1 MGRLTMHAV
10 RPALLAAFFA
20 LAAGCA
26 GSGDGTRLYVL
37 SPTAGTASAPT
48 DTAVATANIAV
59 VVATVRVPQYLD
71 RPQLVTR
78 SSGHRLQIAEFDQ
91 WAGDLREDLTR
102 VLADNLSRALGST
115 RVVAVPQFLRAPAAA
130 RVQVELL
137 AFERMEDGRVR
148 LAARWWVTRG
158 AEAAPI
164 EGTRMTELFGAPL
177 GDKPTA
183 ESTVASMS
191 QVYGEFSRGV
201 AAAIRGEKP

>member
-1 MGRLTMHAV
+1 MMR
-10 RPALLAAFFA
+10 ALLASLLV

-37 SPTAGTASAPT
+37 SPTTGAASAPT
-48 DTAVATANIAV
+48 DIAV
-59 VVATVRVPQYLD
+59 MVVAVRLPQYLD

-78 SSGHRLQIAEFDQ
+78 AGGHRLQIAEFDQ

-115 RVVAVPQFLRAPAAA
+115 RVVAVPQVLRTPATF

-158 AEAAPI
+158 AEVAPI

-183 ESTVASMS
+183 EATVASMS
-191 QVYGEFSRGV
+191 QVYGEFSLGV
-201 AAAIRGEKP
+201 AAAIRSEKP

>member
-1 MGRLTMHAV
+1 MMMRAFG
-10 RPALLAAFFA
+10 PALLASLLV

-26 GSGDGTRLYVL
+26 GSGEGTRLYVL
-37 SPTAGTASAPT
+37 SPASYHAGAAAPT
-48 DTAVATANIAV
+48 DTAVATASIAV
-59 VVATVRVPQYLD
+59 VVAAVRIPQYLD

-78 SSGHRLQIAEFDQ
+78 SDGHRLQIAEFHQ

-102 VLADNLSRALGST
+102 VLADNLSRALGSP
-115 RVVAVPQFLRAPAAA
+115 RVVAAPHALKASAAFS
-130 RVQVELL
+130 VQVELL

-158 AEAAPI
+158 AEAAAI

-177 GDKPTA
+177 GEKPTA
-183 ESTVASMS
+183 EATVASMS

-201 AAAIRGEKP
+201 AAAIRGGKP

>member
-1 MGRLTMHAV
+1 MMMRAFG
-10 RPALLAAFFA
+10 PALLASLLV

-26 GSGDGTRLYVL
+26 GSGEGTRLYVL
-37 SPTAGTASAPT
+37 SPASYAAGAAAPT
-48 DTAVATANIAV
+48 DTAV
-59 VVATVRVPQYLD
+59 VVAAVRIPQYLD

-78 SSGHRLQIAEFDQ
+78 SDGHRLQIAEFHQ

-102 VLADNLSRALGST
+102 VLADNLSRALGSP
-115 RVVAVPQFLRAPAAA
+115 RVVAAPHALKASAAFS
-130 RVQVELL
+130 VQVELL

-158 AEAAPI
+158 AEAAAI

-177 GDKPTA
+177 GEKPTA
-183 ESTVASMS
+183 EATVASMS

-201 AAAIRGEKP
+201 AAAIRGGKP

>member
-1 MGRLTMHAV
+1 MRRQIMRAMQN
-10 RPALLAAFFA
+10 ALLACFLV

-37 SPTAGTASAPT
+37 SPTAVAASAPA
-48 DTAVATANIAV
+48 DTAV
-59 VVATVRVPQYLD
+59 VVAEVRIPQYLD
-71 RPQLVTR
+71 RPQLVMR

-102 VLADNLSRALGST
+102 VLADNLSRVLGSA
-115 RVVAVPQFLRAPAAA
+115 RVVTVPQQALKATAAA

-158 AEAAPI
+158 AQAAPI

-183 ESTVASMS
+183 EAIVASMS